1 VVWIFLFSHSVGNVI
16 IPTDELIFFRGVG
29 IPPTRYNSTCPT
41 EFAELITHLQRH
53 EPRRKNSTMWSLH
66 VRNVMLL
73 VVISWLKFILSP
85 TVVKKTLCIYV
96 PYIYMFIYMYVY
108 ISILFC
114 SLMLLHQQKAIHFS
128 IQKIPRNPAL
138 QARLARKSVKSVP
151 CRRRTLGFVIRI
163 SCSDGWPWL

>member
-1 VVWIFLFSHSVGNVI
+1 MIPLKFRAQVAQQTHGRNKIVTVAAHPSYEVGQLSPVITGLYLVSGLDFLFSHSVGNVI

-85 TVVKKTLCIYV
+85 TVVKNSVHLCA
-96 PYIYMFIYMYVY
+96 YIYMFIYICMFIYQY
-108 ISILFC
+108 C
-114 SLMLLHQQKAIHFS
+114 
-128 IQKIPRNPAL
+128 
-138 QARLARKSVKSVP
+138 
-151 CRRRTLGFVIRI
+151 FV
-163 SCSDGWPWL
+163 L